1 MSASTDISA
10 TLSTG
15 TLGTVEEDR
24 SQSEDEVLNQIN
36 ADLLPPQARKLVRL
50 IGMAQTLKL
59 LELRG
64 GITLRI
70 PVKAEDSDV
79 LLAILP
85 LAAVQKLS
93 ESMPGQRLE
102 LPKCD
107 KIIKQLRNLAIR
119 QARAQHSASQ
129 LATAY
134 GLTRRH
140 IINLTRP
147 LPDDSQ
153 ADLFE

>member
-1 MSASTDISA
+1 MSP
-10 TLSTG
+10 
-15 TLGTVEEDR
+15 VEPPA
-24 SQSEDEVLNQIN
+24 DELELVNP
-36 ADLLPPQARKLVRL
+36 DLLPPQARNLVKL
-50 IGMAQTLKL
+50 IGMANTLTL
-59 LELRG
+59 LEKRG

-70 PVKAEDSDV
+70 PVNALESDV

-85 LAAVQKLS
+85 VEAVQALS
-93 ESMPGQRLE
+93 EAMPGQRLE

-119 QARAQHSASQ
+119 QARKNQSASQ

-134 GLTRRH
+134 NLSRRQ
-140 IINLTRP
+140 IINLTRA

-153 ADLFE
+153 ADLFEESHNG